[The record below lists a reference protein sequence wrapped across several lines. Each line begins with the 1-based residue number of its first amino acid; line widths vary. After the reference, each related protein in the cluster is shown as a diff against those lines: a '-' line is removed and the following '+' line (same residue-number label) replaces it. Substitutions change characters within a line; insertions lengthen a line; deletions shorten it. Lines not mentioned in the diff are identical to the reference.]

1 VATQQYV
8 NETVAAAV
16 ANVGA
21 GAFVP
26 LAGGTM
32 TGPLTLPADPVAPNQ
47 AADRNYVDNG
57 LAVKADLVNGMVPP
71 GELGRG
77 WRILPPV

>member
-1 VATQQYV
+1 
-8 NETVAAAV
+8 
-16 ANVGA
+16 VGA
-21 GAFVP
+21 ERLFRWRRDDDGSADA
-26 LAGGTM
+26 AGRSSC
-32 TGPLTLPADPVAPNQ
+32 AES